1 VCAQGFGFV
10 EMSNAH
16 FAKQALRR
24 IQGTECEGHRLQL
37 ALSEK
42 DTSTDRSRSGKDK
55 SKKSIAPTTKLLVR
69 NVPFETNKKEL
80 RELFGTFGQVKA
92 LRLPLKFDRS
102 HRGFAFVDFL
112 TKQEA
117 ARAYKALSAT
127 HFYGRHLVLE

>member
-1 VCAQGFGFV
+1 
-10 EMSNAH
+10 MSNAH

-37 ALSEK
+37 SLSEK

-80 RELFGTFGQVKA
+80 RE
-92 LRLPLKFDRS
+92 
-102 HRGFAFVDFL
+102 
-112 TKQEA
+112 
-117 ARAYKALSAT
+117 
-127 HFYGRHLVLE
+127 